1 MVGGAGPASTGES
14 GALAAGG
21 GTVGGGAPGPSPVRV
36 NVLAV
41 VSPAL
46 AVPAAEPVEPV
57 EPVIGLP
64 IANPNLPTA

>member
-1 MVGGAGPASTGES
+1 
-14 GALAAGG
+14 
-21 GTVGGGAPGPSPVRV
+21 V